1 MSDRDVLQCRELE
14 AKRSRIKRS
23 CVILWMLKL
32 PGITVGFGLWGSVSQ
47 VPESAVNEE

>member
-1 MSDRDVLQCRELE
+1 MSDRDVSQCRELE
-14 AKRSRIKRS
+14 AKGS